1 MLSGRAIKFVEQFR
15 HGHGYECHSPSSLI
29 SIYIYIYIYISLSLS
44 TLYIYIYIHIDIF
57 IYIYIYTA
65 LGAGGSQ
72 RRRGADHRSQ
82 EHHVAQSRLLQ
93 RRPPGYPLYRR
104 LRPKNTPPEKKAT
117 GKISSQKTK
126 SGSGEQILLQDCR
139 AKTGIN

>member
-1 MLSGRAIKFVEQFR
+1 MGMGMNVTAHLHLYLYIYIYISTSLSL
-15 HGHGYECHSPSSLI
+15 SLHC
-29 SIYIYIYIYISLSLS
+29 IYIYIYIYIY
-44 TLYIYIYIHIDIF
+44 THIDIF